1 MSHNLDD
8 LKAAADRAAEALIA
22 AALAYQAR
30 RDARAYAD
38 PADFDTD
45 LANLF

>member
-1 MSHNLDD
+1 MSHNIANLE
-8 LKAAADRAAEALIA
+8 AAAYRSAEALIA